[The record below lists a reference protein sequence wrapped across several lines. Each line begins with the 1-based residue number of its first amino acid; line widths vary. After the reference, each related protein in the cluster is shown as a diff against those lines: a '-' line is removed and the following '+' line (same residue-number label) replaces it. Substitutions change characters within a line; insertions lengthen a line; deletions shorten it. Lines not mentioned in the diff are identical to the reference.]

1 MYEVV
6 RDVKLR
12 QKIYCFALQAHM
24 CKELFNMW
32 LQPSWHVQ
40 KLGYGRW
47 LWCML
52 KTVPLNVSEL
62 LTGTALDG
70 TFVLPLVI

>member
-12 QKIYCFALQAHM
+12 QKIYYFALQAHM

-40 KLGYGRW
+40 KTWIRKMVVVY
-47 LWCML
+47 
-52 KTVPLNVSEL
+52 VEDSSSEC
-62 LTGTALDG
+62 
-70 TFVLPLVI
+70 V